1 MQAGDLVVW
10 TAKDA
15 DGIIK
20 WSRTVL
26 YLGDTENILDGAFA
40 KISFEGKI
48 LTVNKKMLSLLE

>member
-1 MQAGDLVVW
+1 LVVW

-15 DGIIK
+15 DGIIQ

-48 LTVNKKMLSLLE
+48 LTVNKKMLSPLE

>member
-1 MQAGDLVVW
+1 MKVGDLVIW

-15 DGIIK
+15 DGIIQ
-20 WSRTVL
+20 WSRNVL

-48 LTVNKKMLSLLE
+48 LTVNKKMLSPLE